1 MVHAVAD
8 LQVTPKPGFIFR
20 NSDTITYRVVKEI
33 PASVPHADRL
43 PSVGGTFEFWPWG
56 ETIGKLCSGLTF
68 EAPQLKAL
76 EAKKVIERV
85 TTQKVVA
92 KHAAVAA

>member
-1 MVHAVAD
+1 MVCAVAD
-8 LQVTPKPGFIFR
+8 LQVDTEARVYFP
-20 NSDTITYRVVKEI
+20 NTDTITYRVVKEI
-33 PASVPHADRL
+33 PVSVPHADRL

-85 TTQKVVA
+85 TKQKVVA
-92 KHAAVAA
+92 RPATVAA